1 MIVETHEAVVQCLVK
16 ERKGPNSAVKA
27 SKPAFS
33 PGAATRSSSAKAK
46 AHDTLPSPGH
56 VAAAS
61 SGTFGWLEGVIGALD
76 GGGGGG
82 GGGGAGARSKQQQE
96 EEERKQQAKATPAT
110 PATKLEAK
118 AKAAV
123 AATAEEDAADEVR
136 VCRGEDRAASTYT
149 SFHLQT
155 LQTRYKHVLGALRLE
170 GMPLVAWV
178 GQRKI
183 THAFQASKGTNESL
197 AGPNGFACSTD

>member
-1 MIVETHEAVVQCLVK
+1 MQCLVK

-46 AHDTLPSPGH
+46 AHATLPSPGP

-61 SGTFGWLEGVIGALD
+61 SGTFGWLKGVIGAL
-76 GGGGGG
+76 GGAG

-96 EEERKQQAKATPAT
+96 EEERKQQAKAMPAT

-136 VCRGEDRAASTYT
+136 LCRGEDRAASTYT

-155 LQTRYKHVLGALRLE
+155 ITGAIQARA
-170 GMPLVAWV
+170 GSAAPRGDAAGGV
-178 GQRKI
+178 GRAAQD
-183 THAFQASKGTNESL
+183 HARFPSQQGYE
-197 AGPNGFACSTD
+197 